1 MVQKIRT
8 SVIVVLTILNFIG
21 FLSIMI
27 CASFSNQPKPYNKRK
42 ISSNNN
48 YNNYS
53 IEKDRLEFEM
63 MNMKMNDKYNNKTN
77 RKLLIHKHISSFYYE
92 SILILDLLFLY
103 FCFNLVSSFIIGD
116 NECNNCCD
124 CCDCCCRGCQC
135 GSADCNC
142 NNYGGNGSELIACLI
157 IIFIFVVIYYSTKL
171 CGKHLARYISLS
183 FICFINFSTFVISI
197 IFISLVDKGEAS
209 VKINIVFSLI
219 LFLCNL
225 LGMILPNINKLKN
238 LRYKYAP
245 HSLPQAINYPMGYQ
259 LPSTNTNIIVNQ
271 QYNSMQNNNYS
282 VPIVN
287 NEYNEFSHQKNNHSE
302 NNKSK
307 TDSTNSSD
315 QRILNNSG
323 NMGIPPLPTDLPS
336 SKEEYINSS
345 IM

>member
-8 SVIVVLTILNFIG
+8 SVIVILTILNFIG

-53 IEKDRLEFEM
+53 TEKDRLEFEM

-142 NNYGGNGSELIACLI
+142 NNYRGNGSEIIACLI

-171 CGKHLARYISLS
+171 CGKHLSRYISLT
-183 FICFINFSTFVISI
+183 FISFINFSIVLLSLVELNENENVIYI
-197 IFISLVDKGEAS
+197 IFIST
-209 VKINIVFSLI
+209 I
-219 LFLCNL
+219 LFIFNI
-225 LGMILPNINKLKN
+225 LGIFLPNFKKCEK
-238 LRYKYAP
+238 LRYKSIAP
-245 HSLPQAINYPMGYQ
+245 IIVINYPSNQSYQ
-259 LPSTNTNIIVNQ
+259 T
-271 QYNSMQNNNYS
+271 NNNTIINNNLNNNLQSNNIYP
-282 VPIVN
+282 VPIINSEYNGNHQQVPIKSSSLIN
-287 NEYNEFSHQKNNHSE
+287 NENE
-302 NNKSK
+302 NN
-307 TDSTNSSD
+307 NN
-315 QRILNNSG
+315 LGNSG
-323 NMGIPPLPTDLPS
+323 NMGLPPLPIDILPS
-336 SKEEYINSS
+336 EKEIYSNSNDR
-345 IM
+345 I